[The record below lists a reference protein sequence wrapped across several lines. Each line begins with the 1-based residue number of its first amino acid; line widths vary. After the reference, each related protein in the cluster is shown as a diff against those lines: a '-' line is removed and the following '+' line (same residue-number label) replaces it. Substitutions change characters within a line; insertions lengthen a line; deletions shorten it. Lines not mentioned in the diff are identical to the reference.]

1 MKRFTLIVAMV
12 LMMAMPGWAQAYGYG
27 KITPDLI
34 EEMNSSSKSS
44 EMFQTIIVLSDQFD
58 AKKTTRQL
66 QHLNKTEQRQFVMGE
81 LQQISQ
87 KSQMEILEELQQGQK
102 AVLVDNIHSFWIV
115 NAISCTMT
123 KDMVIAIS
131 ERPDVKYVM
140 KDTEVYITDGEE
152 ADSTPLDQD
161 NNQWNVTQVNADDVW
176 EMGYTGAG
184 VIVAVIDTGVN
195 YNHTDIVNNM
205 WDGGTEYP
213 HHGWDFVNNDNDP
226 MDDNSHGTHCA
237 GTVSSY
243 GTNGKQ
249 CGIAKDA
256 KIMALKVLNAEGKG
270 SNFNITTAVEFA
282 VSHGADILSLSLG
295 GNDGGSWIYRIV
307 FENVMHCGVIAA
319 VSAGNEGDNLSEF
332 PVPFNVGAPGNC
344 PSPWRHPDQTL
355 DGGHSA
361 VVAVGATTSTDTHS
375 YFSSIGPSTWATGEN
390 IGFYDDYPWDNENQ
404 ANIGL
409 IKPDISAPGSGIYSL
424 NYASNNGYSSK
435 SGTSMAAP
443 CVAGVMALML
453 QANPTL
459 TPVEIDSI
467 IETTAVACGGQT
479 SKNNTFGSG
488 RIDALAAINYMLNAC
503 TAPTNLVATLN
514 EAEVVLDWDAAE
526 NVTSY
531 RVYRNS
537 MMIANAVAENTYTDT
552 NAPTGYN
559 TYYVRSNGENN
570 QASIPS
576 NQVAVNITTN
586 VTINVPSNIEATYI
600 NTNEDAV
607 TLAWDAPAPR
617 TETLCYVTSRS
628 SYSGTGSEF
637 TAAQKYPSSMLQPY
651 AGMQIEH
658 IYFSLKSSGSTC
670 TINLY
675 EGDEMMPGTSIFEGS
690 FTSTEATQL
699 VDYTLSH
706 PIAINPNKDL
716 WITITT
722 SDKVALDDY
731 DEENGN
737 TLLFKYSE
745 HGIWFINYGIAW
757 SFQLGLS
764 DMDYTYN
771 VYRNDVAISSN
782 QDETSYTDS
791 YTNGMNKYQVT
802 AVTNSYESP
811 RSNTIML
818 VNNSAIL
825 DDLTINVNDKLF
837 VLPNSSLTVD
847 GTLTNTNPDNLILED
862 GAQLIN
868 SSTDVNATVKKDI
881 TAFTTGEND
890 GWNLIASPF
899 TGNITP
905 NNENGLTLGNF
916 DLYRFNQSAQPDNQ
930 GNALEWENWKK
941 QSSDHYQFS
950 LKNGEGYLYSN
961 NNDQSLVFQ
970 GTLTANA
977 TPTALDY
984 DVNATLK
991 GFNLI
996 GNPYPCNAY
1005 TTQPFYVLQYN
1016 SNEDRTKFVLGSGA
1030 IPPCAAIMVQAQ
1042 GTDETVAFSK
1052 TALRNQP
1059 NVTVSVAKADM
1070 RGNAIIDKAR
1080 IGFDPSYRLA
1090 KFDFSEGTSQLYIP
1104 QNGQEFAVAY
1114 ANEETEM
1121 PLNFT
1126 AAQNGTYTL
1135 SFETEDLE
1143 LNYLHLIDNLT
1154 GNDVDLL
1161 ATPTYTFEANT
1172 SDYTTRFRLLFAPVC
1187 EDTNDDNAAFAFIS
1201 DGDIIVNDAG
1211 EASLQIVDMMG
1222 RVVVEEDATNRISI
1236 SEMAPG
1242 VYVLRLIDG
1251 EKVKTQKIVI
1261 E

>member
-1 MKRFTLIVAMV
+1 
-12 LMMAMPGWAQAYGYG
+12 
-27 KITPDLI
+27 
-34 EEMNSSSKSS
+34 
-44 EMFQTIIVLSDQFD
+44 
-58 AKKTTRQL
+58 
-66 QHLNKTEQRQFVMGE
+66 
-81 LQQISQ
+81 
-87 KSQMEILEELQQGQK
+87 
-102 AVLVDNIHSFWIV
+102 
-115 NAISCTMT
+115 
-123 KDMVIAIS
+123 
-131 ERPDVKYVM
+131 
-140 KDTEVYITDGEE
+140 
-152 ADSTPLDQD
+152 
-161 NNQWNVTQVNADDVW
+161 
-176 EMGYTGAG
+176 
-184 VIVAVIDTGVN
+184 
-195 YNHTDIVNNM
+195 
-205 WDGGTEYP
+205 
-213 HHGWDFVNNDNDP
+213 
-226 MDDNSHGTHCA
+226 
-237 GTVSSY
+237 
-243 GTNGKQ
+243 
-249 CGIAKDA
+249 
-256 KIMALKVLNAEGKG
+256 
-270 SNFNITTAVEFA
+270 
-282 VSHGADILSLSLG
+282 
-295 GNDGGSWIYRIV
+295 
-307 FENVMHCGVIAA
+307 
-319 VSAGNEGDNLSEF
+319 
-332 PVPFNVGAPGNC
+332 
-344 PSPWRHPDQTL
+344 
-355 DGGHSA
+355 
-361 VVAVGATTSTDTHS
+361 
-375 YFSSIGPSTWATGEN
+375 
-390 IGFYDDYPWDNENQ
+390 
-404 ANIGL
+404 
-409 IKPDISAPGSGIYSL
+409 
-424 NYASNNGYSSK
+424 
-435 SGTSMAAP
+435 
-443 CVAGVMALML
+443 
-453 QANPTL
+453 
-459 TPVEIDSI
+459 
-467 IETTAVACGGQT
+467 
-479 SKNNTFGSG
+479 
-488 RIDALAAINYMLNAC
+488 
-503 TAPTNLVATLN
+503 
-514 EAEVVLDWDAAE
+514 
-526 NVTSY
+526 
-531 RVYRNS
+531 
-537 MMIANAVAENTYTDT
+537 MIANAVSENTYTDT

-576 NQVAVNITTN
+576 NQVTVNIITN
-586 VTINVPSNIEATYI
+586 VTINAPSNIEATYI

-818 VNNSAIL
+818 VKNSAIL
-825 DDLTINVNDKLF
+825 EDLTISVNDKLF

-868 SSTDVNATVKKDI
+868 STTGVKATVKKDI
-881 TAFTTGEND
+881 TAFTSGTKD

-899 TGNITP
+899 TENITP
-905 NNENGLTLGNF
+905 NNENGLTLGDF

-961 NNDQSLVFQ
+961 SNDQSLVFQ
-970 GTLTANA
+970 GTLTADA
-977 TPTALDY
+977 EPTALNY
-984 DVNATLK
+984 DGDANLK

-1016 SNEDRTKFVLGSGA
+1016 ANEDCTKFVLGSGA

-1042 GTDETVAFSK
+1042 GEGETVAFSK
-1052 TALRNQP
+1052 TALRNKP
-1059 NVTVSVAKADM
+1059 NITVTVAKADM

-1080 IGFDPSYRLA
+1080 IGFEPSYRLA
-1090 KFDFSEGTSQLYIP
+1090 KFDFSESNSQLYIP

-1121 PLNFT
+1121 PLNFKAT
-1126 AAQNGTYTL
+1126 QKGTYTL

-1143 LNYLHLIDNLT
+1143 LNYLHLIDNMT

-1161 ATPTYTFEANT
+1161 AMSTYTFDANT

-1187 EDTNDDNAAFAFIS
+1187 EDTNDDNATFAFIS
-1201 DGDIIVNDAG
+1201 DGNIIVNG
-1211 EASLQIVDMMG
+1211 SGTLQVIDLLG
-1222 RVVVEEDATNRISI
+1222 RQLSSQEIHSSFRIQHS
-1236 SEMAPG
+1236 SFPSG
-1242 VYVLRLIDG
+1242 VYVLRLING
-1251 EKVKTQKIVI
+1251 EKVRTQKIVI